1 MCLKGYRITIDKQPT
16 RIKSIRL
23 PNDPYLQSNGYK
35 PAPLDLS
42 QIQLNPKLDTLVEL
56 LAENTH
62 NVWSAE
68 RIAQGWTYGVTE
80 DHLNRRSPHLVPYK
94 LVDDLIKKANVDT
107 ASETVF
113 KLL

>member
-1 MCLKGYRITIDKQPT
+1 M
-16 RIKSIRL
+16 

-42 QIQLNPKLDTLVEL
+42 QIQLNPKLVTLIEL

-68 RIAQGWTYGVTE
+68 RIAQGWTYGINE

-94 LVDDLIKKANVDT
+94 LVDELIKKANVDT

-113 KLL
+113 FSNVFI